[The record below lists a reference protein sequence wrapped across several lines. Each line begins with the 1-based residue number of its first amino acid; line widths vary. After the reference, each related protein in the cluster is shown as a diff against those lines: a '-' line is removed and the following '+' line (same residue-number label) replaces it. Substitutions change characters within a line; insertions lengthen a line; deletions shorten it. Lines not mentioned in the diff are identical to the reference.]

1 MSAVIG
7 IFETQFKKKIPLTI
21 VKPGSQKR
29 DFTHIDDIINGC
41 YLALKKGKQ
50 KDYMLGTHKQYSIL
64 QIAKMFKTKIK
75 FLPPREGDRSKS
87 NIPNNNALNYLGY
100 KAKIDIKDYINNI
113 IKKQFVKIRKAF
125 FKNLLNN

>member
-41 YLALKKGKQ
+41 YLALTKGKQ
-50 KDYMLGTHKQYSIL
+50 NEYMLC
-64 QIAKMFKTKIK
+64 
-75 FLPPREGDRSKS
+75 SK
-87 NIPNNNALNYLGY
+87 
-100 KAKIDIKDYINNI
+100 NNI
-113 IKKQFVKIRKAF
+113 LFYKLQKCSKQKLDFYLNVKVKDLVQAF
-125 FKNLLNN
+125 QTIIP

>member
-41 YLALKKGKQ
+41 YLAFKKGKQ
-50 KDYMLGTHKQYSIL
+50 NEYMLGTQKQYTIL

-75 FLPPREGDRSKS
+75 FLPPRDGDRSKS
-87 NIPNNNALNYLGY
+87 NTPNNNALKFLSYR
-100 KAKIDIKDYINNI
+100 AKIDIKDYINDI
-113 IKKQFVKIRKAF
+113 IKK
-125 FKNLLNN
+125 